1 MYNFD
6 AQKTFAGLAV
16 AEALMR
22 PAQLPVLR
30 DGHRGY
36 HCTRCLLAFSFFLL
50 ITVVVFPLRR
60 CFHHPIR
67 PLLWVPLRVASIQLA
82 CACLAAQLYHMFSR
96 SPRVLLRA
104 YCRSPAGLTGR
115 PAGRAGGPAC
125 SA

>member
-36 HCTRCLLAFSFFLL
+36 HCTRCLLAFSFFLS
-50 ITVVVFPLRR
+50 
-60 CFHHPIR
+60 
-67 PLLWVPLRVASIQLA
+67 LLWSSLFDAVFITRSGRFFGCPSGSRPSNWPVPV
-82 CACLAAQLYHMFSR
+82 
-96 SPRVLLRA
+96 
-104 YCRSPAGLTGR
+104 
-115 PAGRAGGPAC
+115 
-125 SA
+125 